1 MLRTIITPKKNAIL
15 IDLPDHLVGRKV
27 EVIAFAIDE
36 EVENN
41 LNEEEKKEVLKPSKM
56 RGFLSPK
63 SAEALKLHTE
73 KSRSEWDT

>member
-36 EVENN
+36 ENN
-41 LNEEEKKEVLKPSKM
+41 IKDEEKGGKLKPSKM

-73 KSRSEWDT
+73 KSRNEWDT